1 MGHPNTHLCSG
12 SCKAGTC
19 DSQGFCIDDGCGSV
33 IHGGNQCTEQE
44 REYKERHKEKT
55 KGRHKGHNNIHPTK
69 PEQNLQDQY
78 PDQYYPSEPEQPGTV
93 QPIPG
98 APATPPTQS
107 GKHGQLIDTL
117 TPFKGNH
124 ADTNG
129 CFTES
134 SIGRSCRHVSAKSPP
149 VGQNYGV
156 YANFQTKSGGMGK
169 DQPEISITSG
179 GPGSNKN
186 LCCGITTEIIN
197 SKSGVPYFR
206 ISTEDW
212 TEPALSNGK
221 HTILCSD
228 KPGGEEGAGSC
239 GGNTA
244 VPTNLADQSNL
255 QLSWHVE
262 RQSDGSFR

>member
-1 MGHPNTHLCSG
+1 MMVAVQSFMVVINAQNRSV
-12 SCKAGTC
+12 S
-19 DSQGFCIDDGCGSV
+19 IRSV
-33 IHGGNQCTEQE
+33 IKK
-44 REYKERHKEKT
+44 RRKADT
-55 KGRHKGHNNIHPTK
+55 KAITTSIQQSQSKICRTNIRIR
-69 PEQNLQDQY
+69 
-78 PDQYYPSEPEQPGTV
+78 YYPSEPEQPGTV

-117 TPFKGNH
+117 TPFKSNH